1 MVAKLDNVTALAVG
15 VGVGTLFTWLA
26 IRRNKSQEDSRAA
39 SKETNDKRGFPTEVD
54 TYSTESLDHSYS
66 NSGRFSGNVCAPY
79 VPPSW
84 VASHPSLRQPSKRLR
99 LAHLPTPLHR

>member
-1 MVAKLDNVTALAVG
+1 MVEKLEISALAVG

-26 IRRNKSQEDSRAA
+26 IRRNQSQEDSRAA
-39 SKETNDKRGFPTEVD
+39 IKGTNDKRGVPTEVD
-54 TYSTESLDHSYS
+54 TYSTKSLDHSYS
-66 NSGRFSGNVCAPY
+66 NSGRFSGNVCEPY

-84 VASHPSLRQPSKRLR
+84 VASHPSLRQPPKRLR